1 MSMFSADTV
10 PARLKNNPLA
20 QESLWLTWSPAF
32 RRLIAHLRQA
42 GALRRR
48 VSVTR
53 VPSCKPYDKTY
64 TISYGKL
71 ASELRQGIQ
80 QFLPS
85 LMAQQSGK
93 KAIFF
98 RRMLSPSL
106 SSNEIRAVFALL
118 REAFI
123 EQHDNPAASLYSP
136 EKNDPGFNLHADLYF
151 ATKLWLI
158 FDDVPDDGSGA
169 SLFLTRKQ
177 LLRSMQTVPGVPKKA
192 HHAVAQLLDLPLAKD
207 SYNKMYDLIYDQ
219 RKPWCQRLQTAMTR
233 GMQTVCLYRGE
244 GYLIDDRNWLHGR
257 SPVSQAVTH
266 RRFHRLTFD
275 MDRDYGTQKTSKGK
289 A

>member
-1 MSMFSADTV
+1 MSIFSATTV
-10 PARLKNNPLA
+10 PARLKDNPLA
-20 QESLWLTWSPAF
+20 QRSLWLTWSPAF
-32 RRLIAHLRQA
+32 RRLIENLRQA
-42 GALRRR
+42 GALRQR
-48 VSVTR
+48 VSITR

-71 ASELRQGIQ
+71 APELRQQIE

-85 LMAQQSGK
+85 LKTQPCGK
-93 KAIFF
+93 KAVFF
-98 RRMLSPSL
+98 RRMLSPTL
-106 SSNEIRAVFALL
+106 NSNEIRAVFALL
-118 REAFI
+118 RVAFI
-123 EQHDNPAASLYSP
+123 EQEGNPAASLYSPVSP
-136 EKNDPGFNLHADLYF
+136 EKNDPGFNLHADLYLP
-151 ATKLWLI
+151 TKLWLI

-192 HHAVAQLLDLPLAKD
+192 HQEIAQLLDLPLAKD
-207 SYNKMYDLIYDQ
+207 SYNKMYDLIYDR

-233 GMQTVCLYRGE
+233 GMQSVCLYRGE

-257 SPVSQAVTH
+257 SPVSQAVTE

-275 MDRDYGTQKTSKGK
+275 MDRDYSAQ
-289 A
+289 